1 MKKELLFC
9 VPFFLYFSA
18 EDIASRRV
26 NNRGIL
32 IAYAGILLIRTAEGR
47 LAELSADMAAVLP
60 VLAAA
65 LMLCRRR
72 LLGGAD
78 GKLLVLLAMAAERRG
93 FFSILA
99 VTAFSAA
106 AEAIGIWCIRGRKPE
121 TLPLVPHMTLALI
134 LECLREYAGI

>member
-9 VPFFLYFSA
+9 VPLFLHFSA
-18 EDIASRRV
+18 EDIASGRV
-26 NNRGIL
+26 KNRGIL
-32 IAYAGILLIRTAEGR
+32 MAFAGILLMRTAEGG
-47 LAELSADMAAVLP
+47 LKALPADMAAALP
-60 VLAAA
+60 LLAA
-65 LMLCRRR
+65 MIVLCRRG

-78 GKLLVLLAMAAERRG
+78 GKLLILLAMAAERRG
-93 FFSILA
+93 FFTILA

-106 AEAIGIWCIRGRKPE
+106 AEVLGIWCVRGRKPE